1 MLSKSLVWTI
11 RVVKLGIF
19 FENYVKVVFSQYK
32 DLIETL
38 LAN

>member
-11 RVVKLGIF
+11 IVVILGIF
-19 FENYVKVVFSQYK
+19 FENHVKVVFSQYK
-32 DLIETL
+32 DLVETL